1 MIGFWNEEEDAALQ
15 GLSLEAQI
23 IYLRGIR
30 RFADRNGTAGIERR
44 INRASLS
51 EVCHFLPSRRSPR
64 QESKP
69 TWEQVR
75 CRLAELENAGLIV
88 QKQNLVFDL
97 PLSVQMKTTRRPHVD
112 HTPLTTPMTT
122 PCEELQGNGFNG
134 VDHTVDGLKT
144 TRGNTGVDHTT
155 SPVTITILKKEKDVR
170 EEAGEPAYMR
180 TDTRAAFT
188 MHVGW
193 TPKQPEWTET
203 LKFAGHKVKPEQF
216 TEYALNEFILN
227 NINNT
232 MPRLEGQ
239 WQTIYVNFVAQ
250 GRGEPPTT
258 KNKTAFGGGSRQDVS
273 DGPGWQVTQPIA
285 PEPKKIPRTPEEME
299 RLRALREKAGVI

>member
-15 GLSLEAQI
+15 GLSLEAQV

-30 RFADRNGTAGIERR
+30 RFADKNGVAGIERR

-51 EVCHFLPSRRSPR
+51 EVCHFLPPRRSPR

-75 CRLAELENAGLIV
+75 CRLNELEIAGLIV
-88 QKQNLVFDL
+88 QKPNLVFDL

-122 PCEELQGNGFNG
+122 PREELQGNGLGG
-134 VDHTVDGLKT
+134 VVNTVDGLKT
-144 TRGNTGVDHTT
+144 TPPKHDVDHTT
-155 SPVTITILKKEKDVR
+155 SPVTNHHTKKEKSAR
-170 EEAGEPAYMR
+170 EESEEPLYMR
-180 TDTRAAFT
+180 TDSRAAFT

-193 TPKQPEWTET
+193 TPKQPEWSET
-203 LKFAGHKVKPEQF
+203 LKFAAHKVKPEQF
-216 TEYALNEFILN
+216 TDYALKEFILN
-227 NINNT
+227 NINNA

-250 GRGEPPTT
+250 GRGEPSS
-258 KNKTAFGGGSRQDVS
+258 KNQNAFAGGSRPAAVN
-273 DGPGWQVTQPIA
+273 DGPGWHVTQPLA

-299 RLRALREKAGVI
+299 RLRVLREQAGVK